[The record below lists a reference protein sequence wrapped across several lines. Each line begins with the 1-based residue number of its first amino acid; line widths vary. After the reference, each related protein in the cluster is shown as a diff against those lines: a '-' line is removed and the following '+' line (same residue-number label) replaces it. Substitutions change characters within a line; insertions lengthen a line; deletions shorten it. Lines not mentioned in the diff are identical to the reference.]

1 MKSWP
6 ALLGLVVVT
15 YSFAHTEATSAL
27 LSILNGRYYG
37 HDCEVKVLP
46 TQKGVSVEI
55 EKNGQYMEYF
65 VHEGSGFQ
73 YRPYGRFVSSYRI
86 NKGSVD
92 YNEYTFMTTP
102 TNNGQYV
109 TVATSYVR
117 NRTTKT
123 EQIECEIIDEAF
135 KGNK

>member
-15 YSFAHTEATSAL
+15 YSFAHSEATSAL
-27 LSILNGRYYG
+27 LSILNGKYYG
-37 HDCEVKVLP
+37 YDCEVKVLP
-46 TQKGVSVEI
+46 THKGVSVEI
-55 EKNGQYMEYF
+55 EKNGEHMEYF
-65 VHEGSGFQ
+65 VHEGSNFQ
-73 YRPYGRFVSSYRI
+73 YRSYGRFLSSYRI
-86 NKGSVD
+86 AKGSVD
-92 YNEYTFMTTP
+92 YNEYSFMTTP

-123 EQIECEIIDEAF
+123 EQMECEIIDEAF